1 MKRLLHRDAG
11 QTPSAW
17 GGRAKVSL
25 GAALPSTHPVL
36 GEGRS
41 SPRPADPGRARPLP
55 SSLSRAR
62 YARRRRG
69 PALRPRVRGGEKAF
83 PQVCAPAP
91 LLPEV
96 GVNSAEKTQIKAA
109 LRYLTT
115 PQKSRKGLSHPATA
129 LPGPGAGHTGGSGH
143 PVPAVVS
150 HPDTR
155 EASGLRAPGTD
166 GAGRGTV
173 SCAFPRERRSL
184 QRSETAKTA
193 APGTGASEA
202 RGCPRLRGHRWANV
216 PAAAPA
222 LRGARVGCSPRRG
235 SRGRPGASLPR
246 AIARSPRSAHLQ
258 SGHRETPETRSHPVP
273 CAGHS

>member
-1 MKRLLHRDAG
+1 MPSGEMKRLLHRDAG

-17 GGRAKVSL
+17 GGCAKVSL

-36 GEGRS
+36 GEGCS

-55 SSLSRAR
+55 SSLSRTR

-69 PALRPRVRGGEKAF
+69 PALRPCVRGGERAF
-83 PQVCAPAP
+83 PQVCAPAR

-109 LRYLTT
+109 LRYFTT
-115 PQKSRKGLSHPATA
+115 PQTSRKGLSHPAMA
-129 LPGPGAGHTGGSGH
+129 LPVAPKAPARAQPTQPGAGQTGGLGH
-143 PVPAVVS
+143 PVPVVVS

-155 EASGLRAPGTD
+155 EASGLRAPGAD

-184 QRSETAKTA
+184 QRSETVKTPV
-193 APGTGASEA
+193 PGTGASEA
-202 RGCPRLRGHRWANV
+202 RGCPRLRGR
-216 PAAAPA
+216 
-222 LRGARVGCSPRRG
+222 
-235 SRGRPGASLPR
+235 
-246 AIARSPRSAHLQ
+246 
-258 SGHRETPETRSHPVP
+258 
-273 CAGHS
+273 